1 MLTTQAVVALGRQAL
16 ELLLLMVGP
25 LLLVALVV
33 GTLVSILQAV
43 TQVQETTLTFL
54 PKLIALALTL
64 VILGPW
70 MLTMLVDY
78 LRRTIGGLAS
88 ITA

>member
-1 MLTTQAVVALGRQAL
+1 MMTTQSVVAMGRQAL
-16 ELLLLMVGP
+16 ELMLLIVGP

-33 GTLVSILQAV
+33 GTLISILQAV

-54 PKLIALALTL
+54 PKLIALALAL

-78 LRRTIGGLAS
+78 LRRMIGGLAAL
-88 ITA
+88 TA

>member
-1 MLTTQAVVALGRQAL
+1 MLTTQAVVAMGRQAL

-54 PKLIALALTL
+54 PKLIALALAL

-78 LRRTIGGLAS
+78 LRRMIGGLAT

>member
-1 MLTTQAVVALGRQAL
+1 MLTTQAVVAMGRQAL
-16 ELLLLMVGP
+16 EMLLMMVGP

-54 PKLIALALTL
+54 PKLIAVALAL

-78 LRRTIGGLAS
+78 LRRMLGSLATL
-88 ITA
+88 TA

>member
-1 MLTTQAVVALGRQAL
+1 MLTTQAVVAMGRQAL
-16 ELLLLMVGP
+16 EMLLMMVGP
-25 LLLVALVV
+25 LLLVALVI

-54 PKLIALALTL
+54 PKLVAVALAL

-78 LRRTIGGLAS
+78 LRRTIES
-88 ITA
+88 IPSVVG

>member
-1 MLTTQAVVALGRQAL
+1 MLTTQAVVAMGRQAL
-16 ELLLLMVGP
+16 EMLLLMVGP

-33 GTLVSILQAV
+33 GTLISILQAV

-54 PKLIALALTL
+54 PKLIALALAL

-78 LRRTIGGLAS
+78 LRRMIGGLAT

>member
-1 MLTTQAVVALGRQAL
+1 
-16 ELLLLMVGP
+16 MVGP

-54 PKLIALALTL
+54 PKLIALALAL

-78 LRRTIGGLAS
+78 LRRMIGGLAT

>member
-1 MLTTQAVVALGRQAL
+1 MLTTQAVVAMGRQAL
-16 ELLLLMVGP
+16 EMLLLMVGP

-54 PKLIALALTL
+54 PKLIALALSL

-78 LRRTIGGLAS
+78 LRRVLGSLATI
-88 ITA
+88 TN

>member
-1 MLTTQAVVALGRQAL
+1 MLTTQAVVAMGRQAL
-16 ELLLLMVGP
+16 EMLLMMVGP
-25 LLLVALVV
+25 LLLVALVI

-54 PKLIALALTL
+54 PKLVAVALAL

-78 LRRTIGGLAS
+78 LRRMLGSLAS

>member
-1 MLTTQAVVALGRQAL
+1 MMTTQAVVAMGRQAL
-16 ELLLLMVGP
+16 EMLLMMVGP
-25 LLLVALVV
+25 LLLVALVI

-54 PKLIALALTL
+54 PKLVAVALAL

-78 LRRTIGGLAS
+78 LRRVLSSLATITS
-88 ITA
+88 

>member
-1 MLTTQAVVALGRQAL
+1 MLTTQAVGALGRQAL

-54 PKLIALALTL
+54 PKLIALALAL

-78 LRRTIGGLAS
+78 LRRMIGGLAT

>member
-1 MLTTQAVVALGRQAL
+1 MIDVAKDAIFTLVIVAGPVMVVG
-16 ELLLLMVGP
+16 
-25 LLLVALVV
+25 LVV
-33 GTLVSILQAV
+33 GVIIGLLQAV

-54 PKLIALALTL
+54 PKLVAVALAL

-78 LRRTIGGLAS
+78 LRRMLGSLAS

>member
-1 MLTTQAVVALGRQAL
+1 MLTSQAVVAMGRQAL
-16 ELLLLMVGP
+16 EMLLLMVGP

-54 PKLIALALTL
+54 PKLIALALSL

-78 LRRTIGGLAS
+78 LRRVLGSLATI
-88 ITA
+88 TN

>member
-1 MLTTQAVVALGRQAL
+1 MLTTQAVVAMGRQAL
-16 ELLLLMVGP
+16 EMLLMMVGP
-25 LLLVALVV
+25 LLLVALVI

-54 PKLIALALTL
+54 PKLVAVALAL

-78 LRRTIGGLAS
+78 LRRMLGSLATL
-88 ITA
+88 TA

>member
-54 PKLIALALTL
+54 PKLVALALTL

-88 ITA
+88 ITS

>member
-1 MLTTQAVVALGRQAL
+1 MLTTQAVVAMGRQAL

-54 PKLIALALTL
+54 PVNCTRPSAVANS
-64 VILGPW
+64 V
-70 MLTMLVDY
+70 
-78 LRRTIGGLAS
+78 
-88 ITA
+88 

>member
-54 PKLIALALTL
+54 PKLVALALTL

-78 LRRTIGGLAS
+78 LRRMIGGLAS

>member
-33 GTLVSILQAV
+33 GTLISILQAV

-54 PKLIALALTL
+54 PKLVAVALAL

-78 LRRTIGGLAS
+78 LRRMLGSLAS